1 MVPGLEPY
9 AGRLAELE
17 TLDPHACLSLLNR
30 WAHDRALHT
39 EAGRPVRFV
48 DAASRPAGG
57 VGGAGS
63 AGSAGGGAG
72 GLAYERGIAASGEVP
87 TRTRGPGVRH
97 DLLNALVWL
106 RFPRTKARLNAIHA
120 AVLEAHGMDSNG
132 VGAARAGVRAGVRG
146 SVRDAVTLFDE
157 SGAVWVGEDA
167 GLREALRRLDWH
179 GLFVAG
185 RDRLARSVSVHVV
198 GHGLLHKLQ
207 APYKGVTAHALTLDA
222 PAAVGAGEL
231 DALLAARLGA
241 GPLAAGT
248 LCPLPVMGLPGWC
261 AANEDPAFYNDPA
274 VFRAARTRN
283 RCPEEP

>member
-9 AGRLAELE
+9 AGPLAELE
-17 TLDPHACLSLLNR
+17 TLEPHACLSLLNR
-30 WAHDRALHT
+30 WAHDRALRT
-39 EAGRPVRFV
+39 ESGRPIRFV
-48 DAASRPAGG
+48 DAASRLAGS
-57 VGGAGS
+57 AGS
-63 AGSAGGGAG
+63 AGSAGG
-72 GLAYERGIAASGEVP
+72 LAYEHGIAATGEVP

-106 RFPRTKARLNAIHA
+106 RFPRAKARLNAIHA
-120 AVLEAHGMDSNG
+120 AALAAGGVGSNG

-146 SVRDAVTLFDE
+146 SVRDTVTLFDE

-179 GLFVAG
+179 RLFVAQ
-185 RDRLARSVSVHVV
+185 RDRLARSVSVHVF
-198 GHGLLHKLQ
+198 GHGLLQKLQ

-222 PAAVGAGEL
+222 PAAVGTGEL
-231 DALLAARLGA
+231 DALLAARLAA
-241 GPLAAGT
+241 GPLEAGT

-274 VFRAARTRN
+274 VFRATRTRN